1 MGQFLDGENMPKCI
15 QGEIDYL
22 NRFMFIKKI
31 ESIINNLPKQKLPGS
46 YGFNGELYQT
56 FKEEIILILYNL
68 FQRIEAE
75 RVSPNSFYEARVTV
89 IEKLKT
95 LQENYKPI
103 FLMNIGANVQE
114 NINRSNP
121 KKHTIIYIIYH
132 NQVGIIPSIQS

>member
-1 MGQFLDGENMPKCI
+1 MGQFLDGENLPKCI

-22 NRFMFIKKI
+22 NRLMFIKKI

-46 YGFNGELYQT
+46 YGFNGESYQT

-75 RVSPNSFYEARVTV
+75 RVNHNTFYEARVTV
-89 IEKLKT
+89 IEKPKT

-103 FLMNIGANVQE
+103 FLMNIDANVQE
-114 NINRSNP
+114 NINRSNL
-121 KKHTIIYIIYH
+121 KQHKIIYILTK
-132 NQVGIIPSIQS
+132 

>member
-1 MGQFLDGENMPKCI
+1 MGQFLDGENLPKCI

-22 NRFMFIKKI
+22 NRLMFIKKI
-31 ESIINNLPKQKLPGS
+31 ESTINNIPKQKLPGS
-46 YGFNGELYQT
+46 YGFNGEFYQT
-56 FKEEIILILYNL
+56 FKEEIILILNNL

-89 IEKLKT
+89 IEKPKT

-103 FLMNIGANVQE
+103 FLMNIDANVQE

-132 NQVGIIPSIQS
+132 NQVGFIPSIQS